1 MEAEEKEAI
10 GVKGCEILRL
20 LDGIHC
26 REDLLNIKPDQEAQ
40 LCAEIRDFLIENVSK
55 TGGHVSSNLGIVEL
69 SVAIEKVFDT
79 QKDRLVFDVGHQS
92 YVHKILTGRK
102 DEFSTLRSYG
112 GIAGFPKPSESDA
125 DAFVAGHA
133 SSAVSTALGM
143 ARARRLRGEDYH
155 VIALLGDGAMTG
167 GLAYEGLNDAGGS
180 EEPLIV
186 ILNDNGMSITPN
198 VGGIASHLNMI
209 RARPGYFKMKK
220 YWRSFTRSIPGGG
233 KIYRCVHTAKEWL
246 KKKLLGMNLF
256 EEMGFLYMGPV
267 DGHDITRL
275 IYLLK
280 RAKEAGRPVLV
291 HAITQKGKGYEP
303 AERNPDV
310 FHGIGRFDPK
320 TGLTPRQDK
329 PGFSQVFGD
338 TLTDLALRDSRVCA
352 ITAAMRSGTGLTSFS
367 QAVPERFFDV
377 GIAEGH
383 AVSMAGGLAKQG
395 MIPVVAIYSTFL
407 QRAFDM
413 IVQDVAMLNLHVVFA
428 VDRAGLV
435 GEDGETHHGILDVGY
450 LRQIPNM
457 QVLCPASTAELQEML
472 RRAVLEMDGPVAV
485 RYPRGCDGAFIGV
498 CERELVQEGTDI
510 TVVTY
515 GTMFNHVS
523 AAGALLREKG
533 IRAEIIKLSSIK
545 PIHMD
550 IIRNSVKKTGHLLV
564 AEEVPAI
571 GSVGAEIVSTL
582 TLEGLPLRAG
592 LVNLGDQFVTHGSMQ
607 TLYHAYGLDAEAI
620 CAAAEEVMSDEKD
633 GAVG

>member
-1 MEAEEKEAI
+1 MQ
-10 GVKGCEILRL
+10 L
-20 LDGIHC
+20 LNKIHC
-26 REDLLNIKPDQEAQ
+26 REDLLNIKPEQEAQ

-79 QKDRLVFDVGHQS
+79 EKDRLVFDVGHQS
-92 YVHKILTGRK
+92 YVHKLLTGRM
-102 DEFSTLRSYG
+102 DDFSTLRTFG
-112 GIAGFPKPSESDA
+112 GIAGFPKPSESNA

-143 ARARRLRGEDYH
+143 ARARRLQGEDYH

-198 VGGIASHLNMI
+198 VGGIARHLNMI
-209 RARPGYFKMKK
+209 RVRPGYFKMKK
-220 YWRSFTRSIPGGG
+220 YWRSLTKTIPGGWR
-233 KIYRCVHTAKEWL
+233 IYRCAHNVKNWL
-246 KKKLLGMNLF
+246 KRKLLGMNLF

-303 AERNPDV
+303 AERNPQI
-310 FHGIGRFDPK
+310 FHGIGRFDPA
-320 TGLTPRQDK
+320 TGLPVASGKQS
-329 PGFSQVFGD
+329 FSQVFGAA
-338 TLTDLALRDSRVCA
+338 LTDLALRDERVCA
-352 ITAAMRSGTGLTSFS
+352 ITAAMQSGTGLSPFAK
-367 QAVPERFFDV
+367 AVPERFFDV

-428 VDRAGLV
+428 IDRAGLV
-435 GEDGETHHGILDVGY
+435 GEDGETHHGVLDVGY
-450 LRQIPNM
+450 LRQIPNL
-457 QVLCPASTAELQEML
+457 QILCPSSTAELREML
-472 RRAVLEMDGPVAV
+472 RRAVEEMDGPVAV
-485 RYPRGCDGAFIGV
+485 RYPRGGDGAFIGV
-498 CERELVQEGTDI
+498 CEHMLLQQGSDI
-510 TVVTY
+510 TLATY
-515 GTMFNHVS
+515 GTMLNNVT
-523 AAGALLREKG
+523 AAARLLREKG
-533 IRAEIIKLSSIK
+533 VSTEILKLPSVKPLPMAEIRA
-545 PIHMD
+545 
-550 IIRNSVKKTGHLLV
+550 SVEKTGNLLV
-564 AEEVPAI
+564 VEEVSGICA
-571 GSVGAEIVSTL
+571 VGTQIVSDL
-582 TLEGLPLRAG
+582 TVSGLRFGAG
-592 LVNLGDQFVTHGSMQ
+592 LVNLGDRFVTHGSMEQ
-607 TLYHAYGLDAEAI
+607 LYHACGLDAQAI
-620 CAAAEEVMSDEKD
+620 CTAAEEVLSNEKD
-633 GAVG
+633 GTAG